1 MTGAELAP
9 LELAGRL
16 ALAFGLA
23 VFLGLAFEEVYKR
36 EDRSSPGGVRTFPM
50 LAVSSAMLYLIE
62 PQHALAFIAGLLALA
77 LWLHAYLRNAPGG
90 SNSTSLMIPVS
101 NLLAYLIGPIALTQ
115 PPWMV
120 VAVSVTAVI
129 LLGTREQLHRLIE
142 VVPQDE
148 LLTAGKF
155 LILIGIILPLVPH
168 QPITAATTL
177 TPYHVWL
184 AVVAV
189 CTLSYMSYLLQ
200 KYVSAP
206 NAALLPAILGGL
218 YSSTATT
225 VVLAKRQREVGQ
237 ARSDVTAGIVVAT
250 AVMYVRLGV
259 VIALFNVHLAL
270 LLAPAL
276 GSLFAFGAGL
286 AAYEWRRIEGRQ
298 HAADLSVP
306 AVNPLQIPTAFIFAS
321 IFVVISV
328 VTAWIRVT
336 FGQTGVLIMA
346 AAIGA
351 TDIDPFVINIAQ
363 GGVTGLSATML
374 STAVLIAA
382 SSNNIAKA
390 IYAIAFGGADSLRR
404 AAWML
409 VVLAILGFAAA
420 AVYILP
426 SAQFSMSNRTVHWL
440 EGCSRQTVE
449 QRIETGQAGL

>member
-101 NLLAYLIGPIALTQ
+101 NLLAYLIGPVALTQ

-218 YSSTATT
+218 TLRRPQRLFSRSASGKSAR
-225 VVLAKRQREVGQ
+225 LAPTLQ
-237 ARSDVTAGIVVAT
+237 
-250 AVMYVRLGV
+250 LG
-259 VIALFNVHLAL
+259 L
-270 LLAPAL
+270 LLQ
-276 GSLFAFGAGL
+276 
-286 AAYEWRRIEGRQ
+286 RR
-298 HAADLSVP
+298 SC
-306 AVNPLQIPTAFIFAS
+306 TC
-321 IFVVISV
+321 
-328 VTAWIRVT
+328 AW
-336 FGQTGVLIMA
+336 A
-346 AAIGA
+346 
-351 TDIDPFVINIAQ
+351 
-363 GGVTGLSATML
+363 
-374 STAVLIAA
+374 
-382 SSNNIAKA
+382 
-390 IYAIAFGGADSLRR
+390 
-404 AAWML
+404 
-409 VVLAILGFAAA
+409 
-420 AVYILP
+420 
-426 SAQFSMSNRTVHWL
+426 
-440 EGCSRQTVE
+440 
-449 QRIETGQAGL
+449 

>member
-50 LAVSSAMLYLIE
+50 FAVSGAMLYLIE
-62 PQHALAFIAGLLALA
+62 PRHALAFIAGLFALA
-77 LWLHAYLRNAPGG
+77 LWLHAYLRNAPPGP
-90 SNSTSLMIPVS
+90 NSTSLMIPVS
-101 NLLAYLIGPIALTQ
+101 NLLAYLIGPVALTQ

-120 VAVSVTAVI
+120 VAVSVTAVV
-129 LLGTREQLHRLIE
+129 LLGTRERLHRLIE

-155 LILIGIILPLVPH
+155 LILIGIILPLVPD

-206 NAALLPAILGGL
+206 NAALLPASLGGL

-225 VVLAKRQREVGQ
+225 VVLAKRQREIGL
-237 ARSDVTAGIVVAT
+237 ARSDLSAGIVAAT

-259 VIALFNVHLAL
+259 VIALFNLHLAWI
-270 LLAPAL
+270 LAPAL
-276 GSLFAFGAGL
+276 GALFAFGAGFAL
-286 AAYEWRRIEGRQ
+286 YEWRRMEGPQ

-306 AVNPLQIPTAFIFAS
+306 ATNPLQIPTAFIFAS

-328 VTAWIRVT
+328 VTTWIRAA

-346 AAIGA
+346 AVVGA

-363 GGVTGLSATML
+363 GGVTDLSVTTL
-374 STAVLIAA
+374 STAILIAA

-390 IYAIAFGGADSLRR
+390 IYAVAFGGVKSSRR

-409 VVLAILGFAAA
+409 IILAILGFAAA
-420 AVYILP
+420 AVYSLP
-426 SAQFSMSNRTVHWL
+426 PAQP
-440 EGCSRQTVE
+440 
-449 QRIETGQAGL
+449 